1 MSTKKELL
9 EQLRKINQKEE
20 KDFIEEIDQMID
32 LIVEKRKSLEL
43 SQTDISIITGIS
55 QTTISRIETKTNIPT
70 LNILYKIC
78 KSLDLTIKIVD
89 IK

>member
-9 EQLRKINQKEE
+9 KQLRKINQEEE
-20 KDFIEEIDQMID
+20 KDFIKEVEQMID

-43 SQTDISIITGIS
+43 SQTDISIITEIP

-70 LNILYKIC
+70 LKSLYKIC
-78 KSLDLTIKIVD
+78 KSLDLTIKIE
-89 IK
+89 